1 MAGAKQGMVP
11 GFNHNVKHRVKTFHV
26 QTEDSGLANPQI
38 VTHLFAGGNIL
49 ASKKIFYGDIS
60 EAENLIAIVRE
71 LMEEQHK
78 DVLRSLVHGVYDDEA
93 QALAPEGKVYQPGEL
108 AAPGPAQP
116 AAAPAPPAAAPASPL
131 ATAPASPRPA
141 QLPPPLPR
149 ARAVAA
155 RPPAAPSPLPPSV
168 SPPSVSPPSVSPPS
182 VSPPSVSPPSVSP
195 PSAASPSA
203 SPPVAAA
210 VPAAQRGEVSEPLFG
225 EDLVNE
231 KSLDEVI
238 LSYLAG
244 DRDAKK

>member
-1 MAGAKQGMVP
+1 MVP
-11 GFNHNVKHRVKTFHV
+11 GFNHNVKHRGKTFHV

-49 ASKKIFYGDIS
+49 ASKKIFYGDIA
-60 EAENLIAIVRE
+60 EAENLIAIVRD

-131 ATAPASPRPA
+131 ATAPAPPRPA

-149 ARAVAA
+149 ARTAAA
-155 RPPAAPSPLPPSV
+155 RPPAAPPPAALPPLPQPV
-168 SPPSVSPPSVSPPS
+168 SPPSPAPPF
-182 VSPPSVSPPSVSP
+182 
-195 PSAASPSA
+195 AASPSA